1 MDDLMNCLTA
11 NSISTSRGNPIAMAT
26 GNAVLD
32 FIDSHELQANAVEVG
47 RFLFDGQR
55 GLATRYSL
63 IGEVRG
69 TGLILGFE
77 LIEPKTKVPA
87 VAATN
92 AVLAQCRERGLLIG
106 KGGLLGN
113 VLRVTPPMTVTL
125 DEARQALGMLDD
137 VLAKRILPRAGM
149 TRAGLPGRQA
159 PYGAVRGSGQMA
171 TGCTHKCRSASAAKS
186 AFMRL
191 LAASTR

>member
-47 RFLFDGQR
+47 RFLFDGLR
-55 GLATRYSL
+55 ELATRYSL

-69 TGLILGFE
+69 TGLMLGFE

-125 DEARQALGMLDD
+125 FLRRWFVLFFIDHGTRHVHIAGITPAPDRPLDHP
-137 VLAKRILPRAGM
+137 ASTELPRGP
-149 TRAGLPGRQA
+149 R
-159 PYGAVRGSGQMA
+159 
-171 TGCTHKCRSASAAKS
+171 
-186 AFMRL
+186 
-191 LAASTR
+191 

>member
-1 MDDLMNCLTA
+1 MGLGRSGGGARIAVGD
-11 NSISTSRGNPIAMAT
+11 RG
-26 GNAVLD
+26 GQ
-32 FIDSHELQANAVEVG
+32 HG

-77 LIEPKTKVPA
+77 LIAPKTKVPA

-137 VLAKRILPRAGM
+137 VLARITP
-149 TRAGLPGRQA
+149 QA
-159 PYGAVRGSGQMA
+159 EPQADS
-171 TGCTHKCRSASAAKS
+171 
-186 AFMRL
+186 
-191 LAASTR
+191 